1 MIIFQSPEEK
11 SRENV
16 LEQRKLDESL
26 TKKILARIFIQSLK
40 LGEFGNSLDTL
51 TLNESV
57 KPGYMPEQVFSEY
70 LRELEHHGLIF
81 FEENSPRLTPVGRK
95 EIVVVMVGGSFDII
109 HPGHIETLREAKKL
123 GDLLAVSV
131 ARDRTY
137 KRNKHK
143 DPLHGEK
150 LRRDLVCSV
159 KFVDL
164 AVLGSEKDIFETVH
178 FLKPD
183 IIALGYDQTHS
194 ERAIKEGAR
203 RAGIESK
210 VVRLDSKVPKIKTSS
225 ILASDDRNEL
235 LSGT

>member
-1 MIIFQSPEEK
+1 M
-11 SRENV
+11 
-16 LEQRKLDESL
+16 KLNESL
-26 TKKILARIFIQSLK
+26 TKKILVRVYIQSLK
-40 LGEFGNSLDTL
+40 LGEFGHGLDTL
-51 TLNESV
+51 TLNESI
-57 KPGYMPEQVFSEY
+57 KPDYMPEQMFSDY

-109 HPGHIETLREAKKL
+109 HPGHIETLREAKRL

-131 ARDRTY
+131 ARDSTY
-137 KRNKHK
+137 KRNKRK

-183 IIALGYDQTHS
+183 IIALGYDQAHS
-194 ERAIKEGAR
+194 EQAIKEGVR

-225 ILASDDRNEL
+225 ILANDDRNEL
-235 LSGT
+235 LSGM